1 MIFDGFNAAKRQM
14 EAQMMKSIS
23 TLALTI
29 GALAGVTGEAQAQ
42 KVWKHGMVEAK
53 SDAGFV
59 FMAEKGGFAEKNGI
73 KIESMQFKGDA
84 IALKAL
90 IAGEI
95 DSYEGSPGA
104 PMVAFSKGAD
114 VRLVGCYWPGL
125 TYAIFT
131 KADIKSVADLKG
143 KTFGISSPGALPDLF
158 ARAVLEKNNIDA
170 KDVQYAAMG
179 SDTDRFRA
187 VMAGIIQAA
196 ASSSEFAPITEK
208 MGLKILVHAHDI
220 TPDYVRFCTYMG
232 PKTIASRPD
241 DAAKFLASSIQ
252 AYRFA
257 LKNKDATVKL
267 TREMTNAK
275 DDDPRADFVFDEV
288 TKLNAIDTEMSIDRR
303 KLGWMQDL
311 FVKTETL
318 QAPIQLEKF
327 IDGSVREKALA
338 IAGPKG

>member
-1 MIFDGFNAAKRQM
+1 
-14 EAQMMKSIS
+14 MMKRIS
-23 TLALTI
+23 TLALAI
-29 GALAGVTGEAQAQ
+29 AGIASLSGTAHAQ

-59 FMAEKGGFAEKNGI
+59 FMAEKGGFAAKNGI
-73 KIESMQFKGDA
+73 TLESMQFKGDA

-131 KADIKSVADLKG
+131 KADVKSVAELKG

-158 ARAVLEKNNIDA
+158 ARAVLEKNKIDGT
-170 KDVQYAAMG
+170 DVQYAQMG

-187 VMAGIIQAA
+187 VMAGVIQAA
-196 ASSSEFAPITEK
+196 ASSSEFTPITEK
-208 MGLKILVHAHDI
+208 MGLKVLVHAHDV
-220 TPDYVRFCTYMG
+220 TPDYIRFCTYMNS
-232 PKTIASRPD
+232 KTIAARPD
-241 DAAKFLASSIQ
+241 DAAKFMAASIQ
-252 AYRFA
+252 AYRHA
-257 LKNKDATVKL
+257 LKNRDQVVKL
-267 TREMTNAK
+267 TKEMTSAK
-275 DDDPRADFVFDEV
+275 EDDPRAEYVFDEV
-288 TKLNAIDTEMSIDRR
+288 AKLNAIDSEMSIDRR
-303 KLGWMQDL
+303 KLQWMQDL

-318 QAPIQLEKF
+318 QAPIQIEKF
-327 IDGSVREKALA
+327 IDGSVRDKALA

>member
-1 MIFDGFNAAKRQM
+1 
-14 EAQMMKSIS
+14 MMKSIS
-23 TLALTI
+23 ALAL
-29 GALAGVTGEAQAQ
+29 ALAGLAGLTGEAQAQ

-73 KIESMQFKGDA
+73 KLESMQFKGDA

-104 PMVAFSKGAD
+104 PMVAFSRGAD

-131 KADIKSVADLKG
+131 KADVKSVTELKG

-158 ARAVLEKNNIDA
+158 ARAVLEKSNIDG

-187 VMAGIIQAA
+187 VTAGIIQAA
-196 ASSSEFAPITEK
+196 ASSSEFTPMTEK
-208 MGLKILVHAHDI
+208 MGLKVLVHAHDV
-220 TPDYVRFCTYMG
+220 TPDYVRFCTYMSA
-232 PKTIASRPD
+232 KTIATRPD
-241 DAAKFLASSIQ
+241 EATKFLASSIQ
-252 AYRFA
+252 AYRHA
-257 LKNKDATVKL
+257 LKNRDQVVKL
-267 TREMTNAK
+267 TREMTGAK
-275 DDDPRADFVFDEV
+275 EDDPRAEYVFDEV
-288 TKLNAIDTEMSIDRR
+288 VKLNAVDSEMAIDRR
-303 KLGWMQDL
+303 KLEWMKEL

-318 QAPIQLEKF
+318 QVPIELDKF
-327 IDGSVREKALA
+327 IDGGVREKALA
-338 IAGPKG
+338 VAGPKG